1 MRTKLGTM
9 IACAMKS
16 EIVYA
21 AYPFEV
27 ATGRYHLVLG
37 LGSPLGLGLH
47 FALHLPKARP
57 YSQNG
62 SNMDVL
68 EGGRELGGFSK

>member
-1 MRTKLGTM
+1 M

-57 YSQNG
+57 YSRKW
-62 SNMDVL
+62 
-68 EGGRELGGFSK
+68 ER

>member
-1 MRTKLGTM
+1 MRGGRGGRAGACTRTKFGTM

-57 YSQNG
+57 YSRKW
-62 SNMDVL
+62 
-68 EGGRELGGFSK
+68 ER